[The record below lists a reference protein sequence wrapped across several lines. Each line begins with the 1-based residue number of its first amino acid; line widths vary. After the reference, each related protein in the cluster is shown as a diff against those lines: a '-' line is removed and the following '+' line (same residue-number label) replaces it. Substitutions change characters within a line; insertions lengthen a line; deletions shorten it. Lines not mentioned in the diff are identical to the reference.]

1 MPLIG
6 CWCGFLAWWTS
17 RGQPC
22 GSCGQARCLRR
33 KLMALSIRRGFAAM
47 ARSDLDLVLQGY
59 EPDVEVWMRGMSGV
73 GIGGCYR
80 GHEGVRVLYADV
92 DGAFEAWSWT
102 IRAVVDGG
110 DRLAIRADFLGVGR
124 GSGVSTTLVDSGTA
138 MRLSERGAVSWQEWF
153 VEQNGWQ
160 KALEAAGLSDYD
172 PGSALRTRSSS
183 SPHRCRGEDSGSA
196 AARPARRKAG
206 AGRVTLAA
214 RSETRNKGLF
224 AARSRAL
231 IGRTGPLGFA
241 ARRD

>member
-1 MPLIG
+1 MSGENATVPERDAVDRLLVRFPG
-6 CWCGFLAWWTS
+6 LVDVTGAAL
-17 RGQPC
+17 RLLRP
-22 GSCGQARCLRR
+22 GSVLRR

-160 KALEAAGLSDYD
+160 KALEAAGLSD
-172 PGSALRTRSSS
+172 
-183 SPHRCRGEDSGSA
+183 
-196 AARPARRKAG
+196 
-206 AGRVTLAA
+206 
-214 RSETRNKGLF
+214 
-224 AARSRAL
+224 
-231 IGRTGPLGFA
+231 
-241 ARRD
+241 